1 MASLLLA
8 LHPAAFFSPA
18 GRLSAATRVSAP
30 TMVDADVQT
39 QIEQLQ
45 AKLEIMRLKA
55 QLEELQRQAVA
66 PPAPVVPEVVVAAP
80 PALAQAEP
88 IASAAAAVARQGE
101 RGQPITSAWSTLF
114 PLPNEAQSAA
124 ADPLQAALRQQ
135 AVDADTASS
144 AASAAALAAAK
155 GWTGNAAEAA
165 ASQAASKAAEVAASA
180 SAKGWTV
187 PPASDVLPVPAEAA
201 TYAATIA
208 AQGMPNM
215 LPLGIV
221 LSLPIGFLVGKSLI
235 SFINERYEEIK
246 GGEDQSMPGNEV
258 NPAKSFADAALTA
271 VGWKDA
277 VGDSGSASLQ
287 GTMFANDGMTGGGGG
302 GVAPPPLRY
311 SEEQEALEVARASS
325 WYAEQSPD
333 GRSAQDIFFSGVQ
346 NLMDDQVTRTRT
358 PTLTLTLNP

>member
-88 IASAAAAVARQGE
+88 IPSAAAAVARQGE

-144 AASAAALAAAK
+144 AASASSLSWD
-155 GWTGNAAEAA
+155 GWFDGVVTPER
-165 ASQAASKAAEVAASA
+165 
-180 SAKGWTV
+180 
-187 PPASDVLPVPAEAA
+187 
-201 TYAATIA
+201 A
-208 AQGMPNM
+208 AQIASHGYV
-215 LPLGIV
+215 IV
-221 LSLPIGFLVGKSLI
+221 DGAFFNGFTYTLLS
-235 SFINERYEEIK
+235 
-246 GGEDQSMPGNEV
+246 
-258 NPAKSFADAALTA
+258 
-271 VGWKDA
+271 
-277 VGDSGSASLQ
+277 
-287 GTMFANDGMTGGGGG
+287 
-302 GVAPPPLRY
+302 
-311 SEEQEALEVARASS
+311 
-325 WYAEQSPD
+325 
-333 GRSAQDIFFSGVQ
+333 
-346 NLMDDQVTRTRT
+346 
-358 PTLTLTLNP
+358 